1 MKNYHNW
8 GLWWFFSTYLCQRVA
23 SPNWIFPQC
32 WGWCVNPTSAQDSAS
47 NQSVSWTLTISQEPG
62 EVGNRKSGRRTLES
76 LTYGRT
82 TLQTESECENGDYML
97 DWLHGTSGTCV
108 PRWAAY
114 VNEVGVADRLSVAE
128 TGSLEN
134 YWEPDDWT
142 LKLPSSR
149 SAWAPAELNCSS
161 IRRLLFTMII
171 THTLPTTSRE
181 APSWS
186 LIASASHCSLL
197 SHKLP
202 YLFQHKKLACKTVS
216 SW

>member
-8 GLWWFFSTYLCQRVA
+8 GLLWFFSTYLCQRVA
-23 SPNWIFPQC
+23 SPNWIFLQC
-32 WGWCVNPTSAQDSAS
+32 WGGCVNPPSAQDSAS
-47 NQSVSWTLTISQEPG
+47 METVLQIPELWNFPSRWKVSHVEEQSGKQ
-62 EVGNRKSGRRTLES
+62 
-76 LTYGRT
+76 
-82 TLQTESECENGDYML
+82 SERENGDCML
-97 DWLHGTSGTCV
+97 DWLHVTSITCV

-128 TGSLEN
+128 TGSLGN

-149 SAWAPAELNCSS
+149 SAWTPAELNCSS
-161 IRRLLFTMII
+161 IRRLLFTMIV

-186 LIASASHCSLL
+186 LSASASHCSVLL
-197 SHKLP
+197 HRLP
-202 YLFQHKKLACKTVS
+202 YLFQHKRLACKTVS